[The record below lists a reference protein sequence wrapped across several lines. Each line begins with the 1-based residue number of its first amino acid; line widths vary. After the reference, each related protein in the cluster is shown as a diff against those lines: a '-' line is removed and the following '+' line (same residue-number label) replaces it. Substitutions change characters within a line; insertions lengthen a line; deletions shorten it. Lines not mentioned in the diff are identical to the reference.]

1 MMRSVGSLLRGL
13 AIISAVSVS
22 AGVCAQTRDFTQLN
36 SERVIDWYYATTFGT
51 GVYQIA
57 DRTVVVGL
65 LPFSYQLR
73 ASDEEHWGI
82 KLKAPVTVGVFQI
95 PNQLGDIL
103 SRDNFAMVSV
113 LPGVEF
119 ERNIRPQ
126 WVIRPTASFGYGL
139 DIGGAVGSRIWE
151 TGVRSLYTIPMRQ
164 GEFVLGNALLY
175 AGNNTT
181 TGTTQN
187 LGILSTGLNFIL
199 PTGKELLG
207 RPTNFGLH
215 FIHYAYFNRLN
226 FFLDSSER
234 RRVDQQFEV
243 AVTLGASKPFEIFGF
258 SVDRIGVGF
267 RIGSDFFAI
276 RLVTGF
282 LY

>member
-1 MMRSVGSLLRGL
+1 MRTAKDFVRVLAAVTALVASVDTH
-13 AIISAVSVS
+13 
-22 AGVCAQTRDFTQLN
+22 AQARDFAQIN
-36 SERVIDWYYATTFGT
+36 SERVIDWYYASTFGT
-51 GVYQIA
+51 GVYTIA
-57 DRTVVVGL
+57 DRTVFVAR
-65 LPFSYQLR
+65 LPFSYRLR
-73 ASDEEHWGI
+73 ESDEEHWGI
-82 KLKAPVTVGVFQI
+82 RLKAPLTVGVFRI
-95 PNQLGDIL
+95 PNQFNDVLE
-103 SRDNFAMVSV
+103 RENFAAVSV

-119 ERNIRPQ
+119 ERNLLPQ

-207 RPTNFGLH
+207 RPTDFGLH
-215 FIHYAYFNRLN
+215 FVHYAYFNRLD
-226 FFLDSSER
+226 FFLDSKER
-234 RRVDQQFEV
+234 RQVDQQFEV
-243 AVTLGASKPFEIFGF
+243 ALTLGSSKPFEILGF
-258 SVDRIGVGF
+258 SLDRIGVGF
-267 RIGSDFFAI
+267 RVGDSFFAI